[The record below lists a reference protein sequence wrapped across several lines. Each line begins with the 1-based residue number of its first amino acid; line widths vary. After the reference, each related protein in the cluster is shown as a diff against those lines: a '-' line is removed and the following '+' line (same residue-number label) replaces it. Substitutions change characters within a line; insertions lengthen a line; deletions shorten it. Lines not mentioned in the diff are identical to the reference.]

1 METKSL
7 VIILN
12 VFYMFQKP
20 ILSEKPDSAF
30 RWDSKGKKDEYE
42 HRQLQV
48 IQEFVVRFTHAYY
61 NIVLLHILKTT
72 RLCLTCFAS
81 TYSLT
86 CCLE

>member
-1 METKSL
+1 MNELFSMPNNVSNLAYKRYELQLYGESMETNSL
-7 VIILN
+7 VRILN

-48 IQEFVVRFTHAYY
+48 ILSF
-61 NIVLLHILKTT
+61 
-72 RLCLTCFAS
+72 
-81 TYSLT
+81 YS
-86 CCLE
+86 